1 MKNLKILFV
10 KSNAGIL
17 CVEKL
22 SQITVRWIQDL
33 YCFHGFYNMSA
44 EILKFEPFTALFH
57 NYYHKFQTFFSSCS
71 SSSTETVKVQILDHG
86 FCVEMQKVVV
96 IYQSRHFMKG
106 A

>member
-22 SQITVRWIQDL
+22 NQITVRWIQDL

-44 EILKFEPFTALFH
+44 EILKFEPMMRL
-57 NYYHKFQTFFSSCS
+57 
-71 SSSTETVKVQILDHG
+71 
-86 FCVEMQKVVV
+86 
-96 IYQSRHFMKG
+96 
-106 A
+106 